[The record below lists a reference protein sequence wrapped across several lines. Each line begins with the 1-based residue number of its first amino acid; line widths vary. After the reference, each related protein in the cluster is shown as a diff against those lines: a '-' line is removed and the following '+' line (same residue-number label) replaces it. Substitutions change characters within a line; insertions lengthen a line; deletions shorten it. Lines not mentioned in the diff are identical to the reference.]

1 MPKPT
6 NKVTRTIRSEQV
18 LNAFIQVVRRNLPLD
33 LKNTRITAEDIIY
46 ALAYANVHRLSIASA
61 CQELQ
66 DAPSGNRLREVLVEA
81 LPDRADLQRALN
93 RMLHQQLHPSLLKGR
108 RDYNIAID
116 LTLIPYHGQPYEDKK
131 EIVRGAPKSG
141 TTHFHG
147 YATVS
152 IVHDNQRYVV
162 ALRFVEYG
170 EEMADIVRWLI
181 KRVKALKICI
191 RRVFLDKGFCSKPV
205 FKVLRQ
211 HKLSYV
217 VPIPVRGRSGG
228 VRTLFQG
235 KSRKTTYTFHS
246 PKYGAYTV
254 QTVAVRRYSKGRYGR
269 HTSKWFAYAVAS
281 LPASISPAQVFELYR
296 QRFGIE
302 SSYRQMNQV
311 RARTSTRNPV
321 VRLLLVG
328 LAFVLFNLYI
338 TLRQSLSSALKQPL
352 ESPKRFWLSLR
363 RLALMLGRAIE
374 HLWSINDVLQH
385 QPCLSFS

>member
-6 NKVTRTIRSEQV
+6 NEVTRTIRSEQV
-18 LNAFIQVVRRNLPLD
+18 LNAFIQVVRQNLPLD
-33 LKNTRITAEDIIY
+33 LQNTRITTEDILY
-46 ALAYANVHRLSIASA
+46 ALAYANVHRLSIAST
-61 CQELQ
+61 CLELRG
-66 DAPSGNRLREVLVEA
+66 APSGNRLREVLVEA
-81 LPDRADLQRALN
+81 LPDRAGVQRSLN
-93 RMLHQQLHPSLLKGR
+93 RMFHQQLHPSLLKGK

-116 LTLIPYHGQPYEDKK
+116 LTLIPYHGQPYQDKK

-152 IVHDNQRYVV
+152 IVHDNQRSVV

-181 KRVKALKICI
+181 KCVKALKIRL

-205 FKVLRQ
+205 FKVLDQ

-217 VPIPVRGRSGG
+217 VPIPVRGKSGG
-228 VRTLFQG
+228 VRCLFQG

-254 QTVAVRRYSKGRYGR
+254 QAVVAKRYSKGRYGR
-269 HTSKWFAYAVAS
+269 HTSKWFAYAVAG
-281 LPASISPAQVFELYR
+281 LPTGISPAQVFELYR

-321 VRLLLVG
+321 IRLLLVG

-338 TLRQSLSSALKQPL
+338 RLRQSLSSALKQPV
-352 ESPKRFWLSLR
+352 ESPRRFWLSLR

-374 HLWSINDVLQH
+374 RLWGISDVLQF
-385 QPCLSFS
+385 QPCVMLS